1 MDEEPLTFPLL
12 SRRRVAGLSFGA
24 MRSRTRGGGHDLA
37 GARPYRPGDDVRR
50 IDWRA
55 SARLSSATGS
65 DEFVVREH
73 LTEEAA
79 RIVVV
84 VDRSPSMALYPP
96 ELPWLVKPR
105 AVEEA
110 CAMIVESAVRAG
122 CLVRERY
129 VPYDAG
135 DDATLERALGEL
147 LANERALTA
156 GTFVFLCSD
165 FLEFPPDAAWQEA
178 LATGWDLVP
187 VVVQDPVW
195 EQSFPDVS
203 GAVLPLASPET
214 GRLAHAS
221 LTRAEVRARRERH
234 ESRLAG
240 ILRRLE
246 ELALDWVLVS
256 SHDRGSVLEAFLDW
270 SHGRHLGARLAR

>member
-1 MDEEPLTFPLL
+1 MDERLTVPLL

-37 GARPYRPGDDVRR
+37 GARSYRPGDDVRR

-55 SARLSSATGS
+55 SARLSSSTGR
-65 DEFVVREH
+65 DEFVVHEH

-79 RIVVV
+79 RVVIA
-84 VDRSPSMALYPP
+84 VDRSPSMALFPP

-110 CAMIVESAVRAG
+110 CGLIVESAIRAG

-135 DDATLERALGEL
+135 DDATLTCALGEL
-147 LANERALTA
+147 VARERRLTA
-156 GTFVFLCSD
+156 GTFVFLFSD
-165 FLEFPPDAAWQEA
+165 FLEFPPDEAWQQA

-195 EQSFPDVS
+195 EQSFPDVG

-221 LTRAEVRARRERH
+221 LTRAEVEARREKH

-246 ELALDWVLVS
+246 ELTLDWVLVS
-256 SHDRGSVLEAFLDW
+256 SHDRGSLLEAFLDW
-270 SHGRHLGARLAR
+270 SNGRHLGARLAR